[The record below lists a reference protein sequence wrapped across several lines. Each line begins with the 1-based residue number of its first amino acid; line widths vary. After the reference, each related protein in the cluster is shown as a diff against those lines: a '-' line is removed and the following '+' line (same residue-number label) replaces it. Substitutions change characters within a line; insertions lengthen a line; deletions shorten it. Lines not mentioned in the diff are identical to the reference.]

1 MDATSDR
8 LASPLE
14 IAIGRALAVY
24 LHPIAAWRARSAY
37 RRLLL
42 CTGCFAASYLVVLV
56 VLRYLS
62 PLWRP

>member
-14 IAIGRALAVY
+14 AAIGRALAVY
-24 LHPIAAWRARSAY
+24 LHPVAAWRARSAY

-42 CTGCFAASYLVVLV
+42 ISCCFVASYLLVLLM
-56 VLRYLS
+56 LRYLS
-62 PLWRP
+62 PLLAP